1 MGAKTEGGQ
10 SHWQNVVARDL
21 EMAMTGRLDGPPAPP
36 LTALPFG
43 SFHGDNGN
51 KRQARHVTGL

>member
-1 MGAKTEGGQ
+1 
-10 SHWQNVVARDL
+10 VVARDL